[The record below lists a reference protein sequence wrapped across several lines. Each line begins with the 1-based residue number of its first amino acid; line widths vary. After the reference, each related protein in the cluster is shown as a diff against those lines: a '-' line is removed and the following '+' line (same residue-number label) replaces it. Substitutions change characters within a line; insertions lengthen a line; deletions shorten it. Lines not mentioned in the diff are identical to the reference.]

1 MNPILNQLFG
11 QALGSNGILN
21 MFQSVKNAQN
31 PNAMI
36 QSLMQ
41 QNPQMKQVM
50 DVVNQYGGNAK
61 QAFYAMAQQKG
72 VDPDTII
79 NSLKNS
85 G

>member
-11 QALGSNGILN
+11 NNNILN
-21 MFQSVKNAQN
+21 MFSAVRNAQN

-41 QNPQMKQVM
+41 TNPQVKQVM

-72 VDPDTII
+72 IDPNTII
-79 NSLKNS
+79 NQLTNK
-85 G
+85 

>member
-11 QALGSNGILN
+11 FGSNNILS
-21 MFQSVKNAQN
+21 MFQLVKNAQN
-31 PNAMI
+31 PDAMI

-41 QNPQMKQVM
+41 QNPQVKQVM

-72 VDPDTII
+72 KDPNTII
-79 NSLKNS
+79 NSLMNTK
-85 G
+85 